1 MAMRSVNI
9 LLHMSQPNIDGF
21 CFNMG
26 HFKGHKGH
34 FKGQDR
40 KTRKAR
46 TPEALVLTKT
56 LNEKPESLAQTVL
69 TIVLTIWQRYGD
81 LIITS
86 YIDWSPRCLR
96 FPKKG
101 LIYNGIVRPCLQCF
115 WCPRCMWPKLSTF
128 WRTVLPVSRPFSWCF
143 LHFLG

>member
-1 MAMRSVNI
+1 
-9 LLHMSQPNIDGF
+9 
-21 CFNMG
+21 MG

-46 TPEALVLTKT
+46 TPEAWVLTKT

-86 YIDWSPRCLR
+86 YTGDRV
-96 FPKKG
+96 
-101 LIYNGIVRPCLQCF
+101 VR
-115 WCPRCMWPKLSTF
+115 
-128 WRTVLPVSRPFSWCF
+128 VAPFQDQNMY
-143 LHFLG
+143 